1 MTRDFSR
8 GNAAGGGHKPAES
21 VNISFGGHTMNK
33 IIMWCKRHNLPYTVE
48 NIGYNMERIRID
60 IDDVYSYSAVT
71 NQLYKVSNRNNWK
84 IDSNVYT
91 GTIRIYNYSDYDYL
105 QEQNKNINYL
115 VDLFYL
121 TLREGKTQEEAKQ
134 KQYQYAIDNNML
146 VAFDSI
152 YNR

>member
-1 MTRDFSR
+1 
-8 GNAAGGGHKPAES
+8 
-21 VNISFGGHTMNK
+21 MNK
-33 IIMWCKRHNLPYTVE
+33 IIMWCKKHNIPYTVE
-48 NIGYNMERIRID
+48 NIGYNMQCVRIYTDDD
-60 IDDVYSYSAVT
+60 IYSYTAIA

-84 IDSNVYT
+84 IDTNYYT
-91 GTIRIYNYSDYDYL
+91 GVIRVYNYSDYEYL
-105 QEQNKNINYL
+105 QAQNNNINTL

>member
-1 MTRDFSR
+1 
-8 GNAAGGGHKPAES
+8 
-21 VNISFGGHTMNK
+21 MNK

-91 GTIRIYNYSDYDYL
+91 GTIRVYNYSDYEYL
-105 QEQNKNINYL
+105 QAQNNNINTL
-115 VDLFYL
+115 VNLFYL
-121 TLREGKTQEEAKQ
+121 TLREGKTQQEAKQ
-134 KQYQYAIDNNML
+134 KQYPYAIDNNML

>member
-1 MTRDFSR
+1 
-8 GNAAGGGHKPAES
+8 
-21 VNISFGGHTMNK
+21 MNK

-48 NIGYNMERIRID
+48 NIGYNMECVRIYTD
-60 IDDVYSYSAVT
+60 DDVYSYSAVT

-84 IDSNVYT
+84 IDTNYYMGV
-91 GTIRIYNYSDYDYL
+91 IRVYNYSDYEYL
-105 QEQNKNINYL
+105 QAQNNNINTL

>member
-1 MTRDFSR
+1 
-8 GNAAGGGHKPAES
+8 
-21 VNISFGGHTMNK
+21 MNK
-33 IIMWCKRHNLPYTVE
+33 IIMWCKRHNVPYTVE
-48 NIGYNMERIRID
+48 NIGYNMQCVRIYTD
-60 IDDVYSYSAVT
+60 DDVYSYTAIA

-84 IDSNVYT
+84 IDTNYYT
-91 GTIRIYNYSDYDYL
+91 GVIRVYNYSDYEYL
-105 QEQNKNINYL
+105 QAQNNNINTL
-115 VDLFYL
+115 IDLFYL